1 MHEISCKNYLSSKK
15 SAFACSAFSKKY
27 NFSHNKSLFPQPKYS
42 VELMAATTI
51 SEETCCTTCSTKGT
65 KQKNFK
71 QAKDCVG

>member
-1 MHEISCKNYLSSKK
+1 M
-15 SAFACSAFSKKY
+15 
-27 NFSHNKSLFPQPKYS
+27 FPQPKYS